1 MQPASGVCQFC
12 GQGLVEG
19 AGRCRACGRWQPE
32 AAWDRALY
40 YGFALLTAASMALA
54 WWLRWKPD
62 RSLPLSEVWK
72 AWLNPLVTVPLALTA
87 VFALR
92 LWRRR

>member
-1 MQPASGVCQFC
+1 MAPPSPVCFSC
-12 GQGLVEG
+12 ARELEPKK
-19 AGRCRACGRWQPE
+19 GRCQACGRWQPE

-40 YGFALLTAASMALA
+40 YGFALLTAASMAVS

-62 RSLPLSEVWK
+62 RALPLSKVWE
-72 AWLNPLVTVPLALTA
+72 AWLHPLVTVPLALTV